1 MDQSI
6 VRRQSD
12 LENTKEIPLPK
23 PSQENLPHW
32 AEFAILLNGALYN
45 GHNLLHYHHM
55 MKVHVYHKSMNKNK
69 VDSMTSYI
77 KNNKTLTV

>member
-32 AEFAILLNGALYN
+32 AEFAILPNGALYN
-45 GHNLLHYHHM
+45 GNLPHYYHM
-55 MKVHVYHKSMNKNK
+55 MRVYHKYMKK
-69 VDSMTSYI
+69 I
-77 KNNKTLTV
+77 